1 MIFNMTTN
9 ITPIVQEVNAL
20 VITDSAS
27 MTAAT
32 MLLSQVNQQLDQVKA
47 EEEKVLKPLRD
58 AAAAE
63 KARWKPMKDAL
74 ADAVLKIRTSMS
86 AYQTAE
92 VQRQKEAE
100 TKIAARVEKG
110 TLKME
115 TGVRKIEEL
124 EKVDKKVE
132 TAAGSVNFVTDHE
145 VVIEDITRVPFQ
157 YLKVELKKLEA
168 KKSLKAG
175 IFIPGLSLKE
185 IQVPR
190 NLR

>member
-1 MIFNMTTN
+1 MTTN